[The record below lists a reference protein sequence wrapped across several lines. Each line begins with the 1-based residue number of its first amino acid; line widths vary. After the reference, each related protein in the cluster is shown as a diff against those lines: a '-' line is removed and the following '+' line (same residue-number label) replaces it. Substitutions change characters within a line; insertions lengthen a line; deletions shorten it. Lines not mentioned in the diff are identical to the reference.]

1 MKKVKNGT
9 QRVQKVEVT
18 IEKTFVIEWFDDSTK
33 NEARKK
39 TYDFLWAL
47 LSDEYRRTG
56 KDPIKKFINKSKT
69 KVTERIRIL
78 K

>member
-1 MKKVKNGT
+1 MKKPNKIRS
-9 QRVQKVEVT
+9 RVQKVEVT

-39 TYDFLWAL
+39 TYDFLWTLL
-47 LSDEYRRTG
+47 LSDYRRDG
-56 KDPIKKFINKSKT
+56 KDPIKKMIKKSKT
-69 KVTERIRIL
+69 KVTERIREL

>member
-1 MKKVKNGT
+1 MKKGT

-18 IEKTFVIEWFDDSTK
+18 IEKTFIIEWFDDSTK
-33 NEARKK
+33 NEARNK
-39 TYDFLWAL
+39 TYDFLFPL
-47 LSDEYRRTG
+47 IIDEYRRNG
-56 KDPIKKFINKSKT
+56 KDPIKKMIKKSKT

>member
-18 IEKTFVIEWFDDSTK
+18 IEKTFVIEWFDNSTK

-47 LSDEYRRTG
+47 LFDEYRRTG
-56 KDPIKKFINKSKT
+56 KDPIKK
-69 KVTERIRIL
+69 
-78 K
+78 